1 MNSQR
6 EPDRLQLDRLL
17 ADLRDGPVLLSD
29 QLETEALRS
38 RLLPRLRERVRVI
51 PARRQKERRLKRV
64 AAALLVSAS
73 ALSAAVFWSPEPAEN
88 QSALVLEPR
97 STSGVYR
104 HLGAGVS
111 KPGVAEPSP
120 LDAPL
125 QIVAEGELSVSQPA
139 SLRTARGVQ
148 VDLGQSTRVGL
159 DALQGPSQS
168 TLKLVEGS
176 VHCNV
181 PPLGKEHTFSV
192 RTSDTEVIVHGT
204 RFTVAVQGE
213 QRSTC
218 VRVSEGLVEVRHP
231 KGRSMLSAGQSHG
244 CDSVEPAPVVDEA
257 SAKQPEPART
267 EEPRAAIAR
276 GTRSVARAP
285 ASKDGASLEAR
296 GTLAQET
303 QLLSEAL
310 SAERK
315 GEQSA
320 ARQLYA
326 RILREYPGS
335 PLAPEARRGLSRV
348 E

>member
-1 MNSQR
+1 
-6 EPDRLQLDRLL
+6 
-17 ADLRDGPVLLSD
+17 
-29 QLETEALRS
+29 
-38 RLLPRLRERVRVI
+38 VRVI
-51 PARRQKERRLKRV
+51 PARRRRERRLKG
-64 AAALLVSAS
+64 AIALLAS
-73 ALSAAVFWSPEPAEN
+73 TTALGALVFWSPELMFWSPAHTSETA
-88 QSALVLEPR
+88 SALLLEPR
-97 STSGVYR
+97 SASGVYR
-104 HLGAGVS
+104 HVGAGVS
-111 KPGVAEPSP
+111 EPSP

-159 DALQGPSQS
+159 DALQGASQS

-218 VRVSEGLVEVRHP
+218 VRVTEGLVEVRHP
-231 KGRSMLSAGQSHG
+231 GGRSMLSAGQSHG
-244 CDSVEPAPVVDEA
+244 CDSAEAALAADELNE
-257 SAKQPEPART
+257 KQPEPARV
-267 EEPRAAIAR
+267 EEPRPVPAK
-276 GTRSVARAP
+276 GTRTAARSP
-285 ASKDGASLEAR
+285 NKDGASLEAP

-303 QLLSEAL
+303 RLLSEAL
-310 SAERK
+310 SAERA
-315 GEQSA
+315 GELRQ
-320 ARQLYA
+320 ARSLYA